1 MGFALLRPSD
11 RLRGPRHFTCLGPRT
26 VQNPS
31 HSHTLRRPVG
41 LPVLKSAVTPA
52 ARAPVE
58 VLTQFGKAEPL
69 WREMV
74 QHGAIC
80 SRYQHYSWMS
90 GWWDHIGNIS
100 QASPHIAVLRDDAG
114 MPVLLL
120 PLVRKRVGPLQVGF
134 FMGGKHTNF
143 NLPVWRPE
151 YLKQP
156 AAGLNALLHGL
167 RHNGPRLDLLVL
179 LNQPATWEGVENPML
194 RAPHAASASRAY
206 SGDLQRDFE
215 ALLKECMGGNSRKK
229 LRQKERQLAA
239 LGPVAFQRAR
249 TPAEIDRV
257 LAAFFQQKAAR
268 MREQG
273 LSNAFDAAGV
283 KEFTR
288 AAAHDI
294 DPDTGETIIELYAAS
309 VGGTIIATFGG
320 IAADGRFSGMFN
332 SIAGSEFRNYSP
344 GELLLAN
351 VIRMCC
357 ERGFN
362 KFDLGIG
369 DASYKQVYCK
379 DAEALY
385 DSVIPITAAGQ
396 VAAPIWRAGLALK
409 GKVKKSGMLL
419 RAVRFVAQVV
429 A

>member
-1 MGFALLRPSD
+1 MQSPSY
-11 RLRGPRHFTCLGPRT
+11 
-26 VQNPS
+26 
-31 HSHTLRRPVG
+31 SHTLPQAVG
-41 LPVLKSAVTPA
+41 LPALKSAVNPA
-52 ARAPVE
+52 VCAKVE

-69 WREMV
+69 WRELV
-74 QHGAIC
+74 QQGAIC

-90 GWWDHIGNIS
+90 GWWDHIGSIS
-100 QASPHIAVLRDDAG
+100 KVSPHVTVLRDDTG
-114 MPVLLL
+114 KPVLLL
-120 PLVRKRVGPLQVGF
+120 PLVRKQVGPLQVGF

-151 YLKQP
+151 YLQQP
-156 AAGLNALLHGL
+156 AAGLNALLNGL
-167 RHNGPRLDLLVL
+167 RQNGPRLDLLVL
-179 LNQPATWEGVENPML
+179 LNQPGTWQGVANPML
-194 RAPHAASASRAY
+194 HMSHAASASRAF
-206 SGDLQRDFE
+206 SGELQRDFE
-215 ALLKECMGGNSRKK
+215 GLVKERMSANARKK

-257 LAAFFQQKAAR
+257 LAVFFQQKAAR

-273 LSNAFDAAGV
+273 LCNAFDTAGV
-283 KEFTR
+283 KEFIR
-288 AAAHDI
+288 AAAHEI
-294 DPDTGETIIELYAAS
+294 DPDTGEPVIELYAAS

-320 IAADGRFSGMFN
+320 IVADGRFSGMFI
-332 SIAGSEFRNYSP
+332 SIAGAEFRHYSP

-357 ERGFN
+357 ERGLDR
-362 KFDLGIG
+362 FDLGIG
-369 DASYKQVYCK
+369 DATYKQVYCT

-409 GKVKKSGMLL
+409 GKVKKSDMLL
-419 RAVRFVAQVV
+419 RAVRILAQLMPGK
-429 A
+429 ARA